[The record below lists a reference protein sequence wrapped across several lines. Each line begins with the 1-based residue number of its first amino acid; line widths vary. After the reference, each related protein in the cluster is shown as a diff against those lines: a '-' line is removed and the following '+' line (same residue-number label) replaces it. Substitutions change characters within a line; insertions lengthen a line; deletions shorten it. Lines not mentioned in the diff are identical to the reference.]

1 MPVQFC
7 WMEMEEGQNKDEIR
21 RRCQRNRK
29 TRERRKKKQE
39 QQKENLT
46 KKKLDAL
53 QRWAEMGVVMIG
65 TGYK

>member
-1 MPVQFC
+1 MK
-7 WMEMEEGQNKDEIR
+7 MEEGQNKDEIR

-46 KKKLDAL
+46 KKKVKIFKANTKCGEKKV
-53 QRWAEMGVVMIG
+53 A
-65 TGYK
+65 